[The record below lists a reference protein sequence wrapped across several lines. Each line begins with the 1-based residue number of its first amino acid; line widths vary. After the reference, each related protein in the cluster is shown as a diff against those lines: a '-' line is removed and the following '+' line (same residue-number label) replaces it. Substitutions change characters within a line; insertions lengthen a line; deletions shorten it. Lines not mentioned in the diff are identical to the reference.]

1 VELDR
6 FKSKQVKFLLFFS
19 ITSNPSVLEIIE
31 QALTVLQFLSRQLGG
46 CSLARVMIVSP
57 LHARHAILTK
67 KLREAGGLELEAR
80 RKFISFSSLYARPLI
95 FMSI

>member
-1 VELDR
+1 
-6 FKSKQVKFLLFFS
+6 
-19 ITSNPSVLEIIE
+19 
-31 QALTVLQFLSRQLGG
+31 
-46 CSLARVMIVSP
+46 